1 MQKYTRLNEDGSISD
16 EKIEMFYEND
26 LDTLNEKMDARRDEM
41 SYQGY
46 STERT
51 ELQLSDKRQ
60 KKLARKL
67 AAKNNGVLLDDVEEQ
82 FIFMKEKTQK
92 EKDKA
97 KKARKAAKKARKK
110 NRK

>member
-16 EKIEMFYEND
+16 EKIEMFYDND
-26 LDTLNEKMDARRDEM
+26 LDTLNEKMDVRRDEM